1 MEIKFKITEQLKN
14 KFKDELVNQTGDNIS
29 GVSIKDLGQQYEFRF
44 RINSSSWHF
53 ELDKECHD
61 GAWYTLRCSNQELHL
76 PIHSIKDLKV
86 FCLQIARIKQMQNDF
101 LASKYNHT

>member
-1 MEIKFKITEQLKN
+1 MRLKLELSPELN
-14 KFKDELVNQTGDNIS
+14 DKFKDELAKQIDDNIS
-29 GVSIKDLGQQYEFRF
+29 GVSIKDMGRQYEFRF
-44 RINSSSWHF
+44 RINSSSWHV
-53 ELDKECHD
+53 ELDKNPNN
-61 GAWYTLRCSNQELHL
+61 GAWYTLHCSTRELNL

>member
-44 RINSSSWHF
+44 KINSSSWHV
-53 ELDKECHD
+53 ELDKNPNN
-61 GAWYTLRCSNQELHL
+61 GAWYTLHCSTRELNL

-86 FCLQIARIKQMQNDF
+86 FCLQIARIKQMQSDF
-101 LASKYNHT
+101 LVANYNHT